1 MRNEP
6 QMESA
11 IIYQFPVGGRA
22 GYNRFRKD
30 ASVHPEPHAAP
41 LPQVDFDSWYHQEA
55 ILETSTDPKPQN

>member
-11 IIYQFPVGGRA
+11 RIYQFPVGGRA
-22 GYNRFRKD
+22 GYNRFRKH
-30 ASVHPEPHAAP
+30 ATVTAETHAAP

-55 ILETSTDPKPQN
+55 IVETSTDPKPQN

>member
-11 IIYQFPVGGRA
+11 RIYQFPVGGRA

-30 ASVHPEPHAAP
+30 GSAKVEAVAAP
-41 LPQVDFDSWYHQEA
+41 VPQVDFDSWYHQEA
-55 ILETSTDPKPQN
+55 IIETSTDTKPHS